1 MPESTLYQETRIPS
15 AWLQWWQEARYVP
28 ILSMICMSVMAASD
42 GVEYDD
48 DDDDEDEAL
57 LLLLLASVRP
67 GCVARK
73 RRTCRANDNT

>member
-1 MPESTLYQETRIPS
+1 
-15 AWLQWWQEARYVP
+15 
-28 ILSMICMSVMAASD
+28 MICMSVMAASD